1 MYLLK
6 LVTTLVKGVVI
17 NKDDI
22 SIKEFSS
29 DDVITIEILVKEEDM
44 GRLIGKNG
52 KTINAIRTL
61 CQASNC
67 MNNNNKYVKINA
79 DKF

>member
-1 MYLLK
+1 MDLTR
-6 LVTTLVKGVVI
+6 LVTTIVSGIVT

-22 SIKEFSS
+22 KREEFTSE
-29 DDVITIEILVKEEDM
+29 DEITIEVLVKEEDM

-52 KTINAIRTL
+52 KTINAIQTL
-61 CQASNC
+61 LQAASYQNG
-67 MNNNNKYVKINA
+67 NKRVKINV

>member
-1 MYLLK
+1 MDLVK
-6 LVTTLVKGVVI
+6 LVTTLVKGVVT

>member
-1 MYLLK
+1 MDLTR
-6 LVTTLVKGVVI
+6 LVTTIVSGIVT

-22 SIKEFSS
+22 KIEEFTSE
-29 DDVITIEILVKEEDM
+29 DEITIEVLVKEEDM

-61 CQASNC
+61 LQAASYQNG
-67 MNNNNKYVKINA
+67 NKCVKINV

>member
-1 MYLLK
+1 MDLTR
-6 LVTTLVKGVVI
+6 LVTTIISGIVT

-22 SIKEFSS
+22 KIEEFTSE
-29 DDVITIEILVKEEDM
+29 DEITIEVLVKEEDM

-61 CQASNC
+61 LQAASYQNG
-67 MNNNNKYVKINA
+67 NKRVKINV

>member
-1 MYLLK
+1 MDLTM
-6 LVTTLVKGVVI
+6 LVTTIVSGIVI

-22 SIKEFSS
+22 KIKEFTSE
-29 DDVITIEILVKEEDM
+29 DEITIEVLVKEEDM

-52 KTINAIRTL
+52 KIINAIRTL
-61 CQASNC
+61 LQAASYQNG
-67 MNNNNKYVKINA
+67 NKRIKINV

>member
-1 MYLLK
+1 MDLTR
-6 LVTTLVKGVVI
+6 LVTTIVSGIVT

-22 SIKEFSS
+22 KIEEFTSE
-29 DDVITIEILVKEEDM
+29 DEITIEVLVKEEDM

-61 CQASNC
+61 LQAASYQNG
-67 MNNNNKYVKINA
+67 N
-79 DKF
+79 

>member
-1 MYLLK
+1 MDLVK
-6 LVTTLVKGVVI
+6 LVTTLVKVVVI

>member
-1 MYLLK
+1 MDLTK
-6 LVTTLVKGVVI
+6 LVTTIVSGIVT

-22 SIKEFSS
+22 KIEEFTSE
-29 DDVITIEILVKEEDM
+29 DEITIEVLVKEEDM

-61 CQASNC
+61 LQAASYHNG
-67 MNNNNKYVKINA
+67 NKRVKINV

>member
-1 MYLLK
+1 MDLVK
-6 LVTTLVKGVVI
+6 LVTTLVEGVVI
-17 NKDDI
+17 NKEDV
-22 SIKEFSS
+22 SIKEFDS
-29 DDVITIEILVKEEDM
+29 DDTVTIEILVKEEDM

-61 CQASNC
+61 CQASSYLNG
-67 MNNNNKYVKINA
+67 NKYVKINV

>member
-1 MYLLK
+1 MDLTR
-6 LVTTLVKGVVI
+6 LVTTIVSGIVT

-22 SIKEFSS
+22 KIEEFTSE
-29 DDVITIEILVKEEDM
+29 DEITIEVLVKEEDM

-52 KTINAIRTL
+52 KTINAIQTL
-61 CQASNC
+61 LQAASYQNG
-67 MNNNNKYVKINA
+67 NKRVKINV

>member
-1 MYLLK
+1 MDLTR
-6 LVTTLVKGVVI
+6 LVTTIVSGIVI

-22 SIKEFSS
+22 KIEEFTSE
-29 DDVITIEILVKEEDM
+29 DEITIEVLVKEEDM

-52 KTINAIRTL
+52 KIINAIRTL
-61 CQASNC
+61 CQASSYLNG
-67 MNNNNKYVKINA
+67 NKYVKINA

>member
-1 MYLLK
+1 MDLVK
-6 LVTTLVKGVVI
+6 LVTTLVEGVVV
-17 NKDDI
+17 NKEDV
-22 SIKEFSS
+22 SVKEFSS
-29 DDVITIEILVKEEDM
+29 DDAITIEILVKEEDM

-52 KTINAIRTL
+52 KIINAIRTL

>member
-1 MYLLK
+1 MDLTR
-6 LVTTLVKGVVI
+6 LVTTIVSGIVI

-22 SIKEFSS
+22 KIKEFTSE
-29 DDVITIEILVKEEDM
+29 DEITIEVLVKEEDM

-52 KTINAIRTL
+52 KIINAIRTL
-61 CQASNC
+61 LQATSYQNG
-67 MNNNNKYVKINA
+67 NKRIKINV

>member
-1 MYLLK
+1 MDLVK
-6 LVTTLVKGVVI
+6 LVTTLVEGVVI
-17 NKDDI
+17 NKEDV
-22 SIKEFSS
+22 SIKEFDS
-29 DDVITIEILVKEEDM
+29 DDTVTIEILVKEEDM

-61 CQASNC
+61 CQASSYLND
-67 MNNNNKYVKINA
+67 NKYVKVNV

>member
-1 MYLLK
+1 MDLTR
-6 LVTTLVKGVVI
+6 LVTTIVSGIVI

-22 SIKEFSS
+22 KIEEFTSE
-29 DDVITIEILVKEEDM
+29 DEITIEVLVKEEDM

-52 KTINAIRTL
+52 KIINAIRTL
-61 CQASNC
+61 LQAANYQ
-67 MNNNNKYVKINA
+67 NGNKRIKINV

>member
-1 MYLLK
+1 MDLTK
-6 LVTTLVKGVVI
+6 LVTTIVSGIVI

-22 SIKEFSS
+22 KIEEFTSE
-29 DDVITIEILVKEEDM
+29 DEITIEVLVKEEDM

-52 KTINAIRTL
+52 KIINAIRTL
-61 CQASNC
+61 LQAASYQSG
-67 MNNNNKYVKINA
+67 NKRIKINV

>member
-1 MYLLK
+1 MDLVK
-6 LVTTLVKGVVI
+6 LVTTLVEGVVI
-17 NKDDI
+17 NKEDV
-22 SIKEFSS
+22 SIKEFDS
-29 DDVITIEILVKEEDM
+29 DDTVTIDILVKEEDM

-61 CQASNC
+61 CQASSYLNG
-67 MNNNNKYVKINA
+67 NKYVKINV

>member
-1 MYLLK
+1 MDLTR
-6 LVTTLVKGVVI
+6 LVTTIVSGIVT

-22 SIKEFSS
+22 KIEEFTSE
-29 DDVITIEILVKEEDM
+29 DEITIEVLVKEDM

-61 CQASNC
+61 LQAASYQNG
-67 MNNNNKYVKINA
+67 NKRVKINV

>member
-1 MYLLK
+1 MDLTR
-6 LVTTLVKGVVI
+6 LVTTIVSGIVT

-22 SIKEFSS
+22 KIEEFTSE
-29 DDVITIEILVKEEDM
+29 DEITIEVLVKEEDM
-44 GRLIGKNG
+44 GRLIGKHG

>member
-1 MYLLK
+1 MDLTR
-6 LVTTLVKGVVI
+6 LVTTIVSGIVA

-22 SIKEFSS
+22 KIEEFTSE
-29 DDVITIEILVKEEDM
+29 DEITIEVLVKEEDM

-61 CQASNC
+61 LQAASYQNG
-67 MNNNNKYVKINA
+67 NKRAKINV

>member
-1 MYLLK
+1 MDLVK
-6 LVTTLVKGVVI
+6 LVTTLVEGVVI
-17 NKDDI
+17 NKEDI
-22 SIKEFSS
+22 SIKEFDS
-29 DDVITIEILVKEEDM
+29 DDTVTIEILVKEEDM

-61 CQASNC
+61 CQASSYLNG
-67 MNNNNKYVKINA
+67 NKYVKVNV

>member
-1 MYLLK
+1 MDLTR
-6 LVTTLVKGVVI
+6 LVTTIVSGIVI

-22 SIKEFSS
+22 KIEEFTSE
-29 DDVITIEILVKEEDM
+29 DEITIEVLVKEEDM

-52 KTINAIRTL
+52 KIINAIRTL
-61 CQASNC
+61 LQAASYQNG
-67 MNNNNKYVKINA
+67 NKRIKINV

>member
-1 MYLLK
+1 MDLTR
-6 LVTTLVKGVVI
+6 LVTTIVSGIVT

-22 SIKEFSS
+22 KIEEFTSE
-29 DDVITIEILVKEEDM
+29 DEITIEVLVKEKDM

-61 CQASNC
+61 LQAASYQNG
-67 MNNNNKYVKINA
+67 NKRVKINV

>member
-1 MYLLK
+1 MDLVK
-6 LVTTLVKGVVI
+6 LVTTLVKGIVL
-17 NKDDI
+17 NKDAV
-22 SIKEFSS
+22 SIKEFVSEDS
-29 DDVITIEILVKEEDM
+29 TTIEILVKEEDM

-61 CQASNC
+61 CQASSYLND
-67 MNNNNKYVKINA
+67 NKYIKINV

>member
-1 MYLLK
+1 MDLVK

-22 SIKEFSS
+22 SIKEFPS

>member
-1 MYLLK
+1 MDLVK
-6 LVTTLVKGVVI
+6 LVTTLVEGVVI
-17 NKDDI
+17 NKEDV
-22 SIKEFSS
+22 SIKEFDS
-29 DDVITIEILVKEEDM
+29 DDTVTIEILVKEEDM

-61 CQASNC
+61 CQASSYLNG
-67 MNNNNKYVKINA
+67 NKYVKVNV

>member
-1 MYLLK
+1 MDLVK
-6 LVTTLVKGVVI
+6 LVTTLVEGVVI
-17 NKDDI
+17 NKEYV
-22 SIKEFSS
+22 SIKEFDS
-29 DDVITIEILVKEEDM
+29 DDIITIEILVKEEDM

>member
-1 MYLLK
+1 MDLVK

-61 CQASNC
+61 CQANNC

>member
-1 MYLLK
+1 MDLTR
-6 LVTTLVKGVVI
+6 LVTTIVSGIVA

-22 SIKEFSS
+22 KIEEFTSE
-29 DDVITIEILVKEEDM
+29 DEITIEVLVKEEDM

-61 CQASNC
+61 LQAASYQNG
-67 MNNNNKYVKINA
+67 NKRVKINV

>member
-1 MYLLK
+1 MDLVK

-52 KTINAIRTL
+52 KIINAIRTL
-61 CQASNC
+61 CQASSYLNG
-67 MNNNNKYVKINA
+67 NKYIKINV

>member
-1 MYLLK
+1 MDLVK

-29 DDVITIEILVKEEDM
+29 DDVITIEILVKEVDM

>member
-1 MYLLK
+1 MDLTK
-6 LVTTLVKGVVI
+6 LVTTIVSGIVT

-22 SIKEFSS
+22 KIEEFTSE
-29 DDVITIEILVKEEDM
+29 DEITIEVLVKEEDM

-61 CQASNC
+61 LQATSYQNG
-67 MNNNNKYVKINA
+67 NKRVKINV

>member
-1 MYLLK
+1 MDLTR
-6 LVTTLVKGVVI
+6 LVTTIVSGIVA
-17 NKDDI
+17 NKVDI
-22 SIKEFSS
+22 KIEEFTSE
-29 DDVITIEILVKEEDM
+29 DEITIEVLVKEEDM

-61 CQASNC
+61 LQAASYQNG
-67 MNNNNKYVKINA
+67 NKRAKINV